1 MAQSEVRNSTPPD
14 TKRRR
19 YWPVWIAGL
28 VLTGAMAVSGWQLW
42 FARQAYYSD
51 ADTINQP
58 AGTAVVRDILWQ
70 PPQRLAGLINT
81 LEDDYEPRPS
91 ADGQLLY
98 LVRGKAGENADIYC
112 CERTL
117 EGWSRAFPLERISS
131 EFDDLGPEPSAD
143 GKKIYFYSDRP
154 GGSGGYDLWMAERDE
169 DGWQP
174 PVNLGPTVNSE
185 YNDYGPAITPDGK
198 TLYFSSN
205 RPSADDEVG
214 SDPNAW
220 IATLR
225 EDLYHRDYDLYST
238 ALSERGWSNA
248 AAVEALNTP
257 QNEGAAAISPFG
269 DFLYFSSDRPGGVGG
284 FDLYRAWIR
293 QGALQE
299 PTNLG
304 SAVNTPANELD
315 PGMAMGGYELYF
327 SSDRRPERADPQKPN
342 DYNLYYTSSREVFED
357 YKTRTAS
364 MNWAAFWEEIF
375 PNLLW
380 LLLSLLLMLLLFY
393 LLRGEAYRKLS
404 LLVRCL
410 LVSTL
415 LHMLLLFLL
424 SFWNVSAA
432 IAQALRRDGGT
443 RVVLASPAGSNEIA
457 VQIRGRLADFEM
469 PSPSQREVERLSR
482 EALVEPEDTQVALD
496 ISASRLEFVERLEFE
511 RQVNEA
517 PQPMPT
523 EVSFHEPDVSLG
535 EQVQPVDV
543 RVATPSTAKP
553 ANTQEAE
560 IVAHAEPVVPY
571 RARVRP
577 QEQVVS
583 QFQTTILEVG
593 SPSAASAGLAEK
605 QTSLHRSPDEPE
617 LAGVWIALE
626 APSVDVGAIALHA
639 APELAPVSLPQV
651 VVASDEA
658 TESTPQV
665 EPLLIAAAPRAV
677 AFGLLDAVEADSVHL
692 EPEEFTPLQ
701 AASDSISQFEPLDV
715 EYSSESIVADLP
727 AVKIIPVHIP
737 EFRVGNVAVPGQ
749 KEQPSEGQQEITFD
763 TSALA
768 EEDHAAERHQ
778 NVTVAPITGEP
789 TVVALM
795 PTRDGI
801 VDSRETS
808 LVAVNSTIAEPANLQ
823 TPASDTSLS
832 VRSVSIPSLPDLL
845 LALPTETTTPPN
857 PYVQRSDEE
866 RKELVERKGGS
877 EETERAVALALKWLA
892 AHQSADGRWDAR
904 RFDEN
909 CGACRGKTKI
919 KADVALTG
927 LSLLCFLAVDH
938 THVREGEY
946 QDTVR
951 RGLDW
956 LIAQQESSGDLRGG
970 ETMYSHGIATIALSE
985 AYGMTADPALARRVQ
1000 TAVDFIHRARNRSE
1014 GGWRYDPGQAGDTSV
1029 LGWQVMALKSARAA
1043 GAEVQE
1049 GAFDVARRWL
1059 DRVSQGTFEGL
1070 YAYQPG
1076 RKYSRSMTA
1085 EAMFVQQLLG
1095 RTPNELRMR
1104 TSAQFV
1110 ARQLPDWEDD
1120 PNTYLWYYG
1129 TLALFQH
1136 QGEEWR
1142 DWNGALTKQLLRHQH
1157 QTGKT
1162 AGSWDSTDRWSK
1174 LGGRVYQTTLCTLML
1189 EVYYRYLPSYMQPS
1203 DDRQAKRGSESD

>member
-1 MAQSEVRNSTPPD
+1 MAQFEVRNSTPPD

-19 YWPVWIAGL
+19 YWPLWVAGL
-28 VLTGAMAVSGWQLW
+28 VLFGAVAVSGWQLW
-42 FARQAYYSD
+42 FARQAFYSD

-58 AGTAVVRDILWQ
+58 ADMAVVRDILWQ
-70 PPQRLAGLINT
+70 PPQRLAELINT

-98 LVRGKAGENADIYC
+98 LVRGKAGENADIFC
-112 CERTL
+112 CARSID
-117 EGWSRAFPLERISS
+117 GWSQATPLEMINS
-131 EFDDLGPEPSAD
+131 EFDDLGPAPSAD
-143 GKKIYFYSDRP
+143 GKRIYFYSDRP
-154 GGSGGYDLWMAERDE
+154 GGSGGYDLWMAERNE
-169 DGWQP
+169 DGWQI
-174 PVNLGPTVNSE
+174 PVNLSPSVNSK

-248 AAVEALNTP
+248 AAVDVLNTP

-269 DFLYFSSDRPGGVGG
+269 DFLYFSSDRPRGAGG

-293 QGALQE
+293 RGVLQE

-315 PGMAMGGYELYF
+315 PGLAMGGYALYF
-327 SSDRRPERADPQKPN
+327 SSDRSPERGDPQKPN
-342 DYNLYYTSSREVFED
+342 DYNLYYTSSREVFTDHEA
-357 YKTRTAS
+357 RTAS

-375 PNLLW
+375 PNVLW

-410 LVSTL
+410 LVSML
-415 LHMLLLFLL
+415 LHMLLVVLM

-432 IAQALRRDGGT
+432 IAQAMRRNGGT

-457 VQIRGRLADFEM
+457 IQIRGRLADFEM
-469 PSPSQREVERLSR
+469 PSPSQREVERLSQ
-482 EALVEPEDTQVALD
+482 EALVKAENTQVALD
-496 ISASRLEFVERLEFE
+496 ISVSRLEFVERLEFE
-511 RQVNEA
+511 RQVKEA

-523 EVSFHEPDVSLG
+523 EFLFHEPAVSLA

-543 RVATPSTAKP
+543 RVATPSANKP
-553 ANTQEAE
+553 ANRQEAE
-560 IVAHAEPVVPY
+560 IVAHAEPAVLS
-571 RARVRP
+571 RASVRSH
-577 QEQVVS
+577 EQVDS
-583 QFQTTILEVG
+583 QFQPTIVEI
-593 SPSAASAGLAEK
+593 SPSSVAGVDVAEK
-605 QTSLHRSPDEPE
+605 QMSLHRSPHKPE
-617 LAGVWIALE
+617 LARVSIALE
-626 APSVDVGAIALHA
+626 TPSVDVGAIELY
-639 APELAPVSLPQV
+639 APLELTPVSLPRAKV
-651 VVASDEA
+651 VSAEA
-658 TESTPQV
+658 AEPTAQV
-665 EPLLIAAAPRAV
+665 EPLLIATAPQAV
-677 AFGLLDAVEADSVHL
+677 ASGLLEAVEADSVRL
-692 EPEEFTPLQ
+692 APEEFTPLQ
-701 AASDSISQFEPLDV
+701 TASDSISQFEPLDV
-715 EYSSESIVADLP
+715 EYPSDSIVADLP
-727 AVKIIPVHIP
+727 GVNIIAVDIP
-737 EFRVGNVAVPGQ
+737 EFRVGNIAIPGQ
-749 KEQPSEGQQEITFD
+749 KEPPSEGQQEITFD

-768 EEDHAAERHQ
+768 EEDHAAERHH
-778 NVTVAPITGEP
+778 NVTATPITGEP

-795 PTRDGI
+795 PTRD
-801 VDSRETS
+801 DMLDLRETS
-808 LVAVNSTIAEPANLQ
+808 LAVVISMIAEPANLQ
-823 TPASDTSLS
+823 ALASDASLN
-832 VRSVSIPSLPDLL
+832 VRSVSIPALPDSL

-857 PYVQRSDEE
+857 PYAQRSEEE
-866 RKELVERKGGS
+866 RKELVERLGGS
-877 EETERAVALALKWLA
+877 DETERAVALALKWLS

-919 KADVALTG
+919 RADVALTG

-938 THVREGEY
+938 THVQEGEF

-985 AYGMTADPALARRVQ
+985 AYGMTADPTLAPRVQ
-1000 TAVDFIHRARNRSE
+1000 AAVDFIYRARNRSE

-1043 GAEVQE
+1043 GVDVPE

-1059 DRVSQGTFEGL
+1059 DRVSQGTSEGL

-1076 RKYSRSMTA
+1076 RMYTRSMTA

-1095 RTPNELRMR
+1095 RTPDELRMR
-1104 TSAQFV
+1104 TSARFV

-1142 DWNGALTKQLLRHQH
+1142 DWNGALTQELLRHQH
-1157 QTGKT
+1157 QSGKS

-1174 LGGRVYQTTLCTLML
+1174 LGGRVYQTALCTLML
-1189 EVYYRYLPSYMQPS
+1189 EVYYRYLPSYMQPLTE
-1203 DDRQAKRGSESD
+1203 D